1 MAVYLLASKVVA
13 IALSQ
18 VGYKE
23 SGTNVTKYAKDLD
36 AINWFN
42 TKKQGTEWCDIFV
55 DWCVWQASGEDK
67 DRALKALY
75 EPKKDNCGAGCKYS
89 ARYFRANNAWSK
101 TARVGDQIFFGKEG
115 SETHTGIVVA
125 VGVSTISTVE
135 GNKGNAVKKCSYSKN
150 DSKIAGYGRIKY
162 ESEPQPAPTPTPT
175 PKGDKVMIEL
185 NVLKQGSKGNEV
197 KTLQRLLK
205 ELGYKGSDKKVLAID
220 GSFGSNTLYAVKAFQ
235 KASKLEVDGS
245 VGQKTWDKLL
255 KG

>member
-23 SGTNVTKYAKDLD
+23 GANNWNKYAQDLD
-36 AINWFN
+36 SINFYN
-42 TKKQGTEWCDIFV
+42 GKKQNGPWCDDFV
-55 DWCVWQASGEDK
+55 DWCVWEASGKDK
-67 DRALKALY
+67 ARALAALY
-75 EPKKDNCGAGCKYS
+75 EPTKDNCGAGCKYS
-89 ARYFRANNAWSK
+89 ARYFRSKGAWSK
-101 TARVGDQIFFGKEG
+101 TPRLGDQIFFGKEG
-115 SETHTGIVVA
+115 AETHTGLVVA
-125 VGVSTISTVE
+125 VGVSTITTVE
-135 GNKGNAVKKCSYSKN
+135 GNKSNAVKKCSYSKN

-162 ESEPQPAPTPTPT
+162 DSEPQPAPTPTPT